1 MVSDVERELSGR
13 LKAGFRGSTE
23 NVLARQLQAVEP
35 RAPAP
40 LETQDIILGRLE
52 TLSTEEMIV
61 RSTMRC
67 AASRRLQVCCPRNL
81 QCKPRRYSSS
91 TSSLASSASNTS
103 PASMLGAF
111 TNELDRIAPKFQ
123 IQGSQI
129 HILRSPA
136 EFYESLKVRL
146 STYMYC

>member
-1 MVSDVERELSGR
+1 MASDVERGLSGR
-13 LKAGFRGSTE
+13 LMAGSRGSTE
-23 NVLARQLQAVEP
+23 NVLARQLQAGEP
-35 RAPAP
+35 RALAS
-40 LETQDIILGRLE
+40 LHTQDTILIRLE
-52 TLSTEEMIV
+52 TLRTGDMIV
-61 RSTMRC
+61 RSTIRC
-67 AASRRLQVCCPRNL
+67 AVSRRLQVCRPRNL

-111 TNELDRIAPKFQ
+111 TNELDRVAPKFQ

-136 EFYESLKVRL
+136 EFYETLKVRL
-146 STYMYC
+146 FIYTYC